1 VSAERSEWLR
11 KLRRTAEEGY
21 DRLEGTTY
29 YEGPEGHIPPMHH
42 RFASRLI
49 SLCPPGGRILDAAC
63 GSGRYLALALD
74 AGRVPV
80 GADQSGGMLA
90 RARESYPS
98 VQLEKVGLQELA
110 FDREFH
116 GAMSIDAMEFV
127 FPEDWPVVVAN
138 LHRALRSSGHV
149 YMTVEQVN
157 EDELDR
163 AHKSAKDKGFP
174 AVWGENI
181 LRGGYHYY
189 PSKHTVAEWIRD
201 AGLQLVQ
208 DDYSDHGTYGYYHLL
223 AQKSA

>member
-1 VSAERSEWLR
+1 MSAERSEWLR

-29 YEGPEGHIPPMHH
+29 YEGPEGYIPPMHH

-63 GSGRYLALALD
+63 GSGRYFALVLD

-80 GADQSGGMLA
+80 GADQSEGMLA

-116 GAMSIDAMEFV
+116 GVMSIDAMEFV

-138 LHRALRSSGHV
+138 LHRALQSSGHV

-163 AHKSAKDKGFP
+163 ALKFAKGENIP

-189 PSKHTVAEWIRD
+189 PSKQTVAEWIRD

-208 DDYSDHGTYGYYHLL
+208 DGYSDHGTYGYYHLL

>member
-1 VSAERSEWLR
+1 MVAQ
-11 KLRRTAEEGY
+11 AAANPEEGN

-63 GSGRYLALALD
+63 GSGRYLALVLD

-90 RARESYPS
+90 RARESHPS

-116 GAMSIDAMEFV
+116 GVMSIDAMEFV

-189 PSKHTVAEWIRD
+189 PSKQTVAEWIRD

>member
-163 AHKSAKDKGFP
+163 ALKFAKDRGIP

-189 PSKHTVAEWIRD
+189 PSKQTVGEWIRD

-208 DDYSDHGTYGYYHLL
+208 DDFSDHGTYGYYHLL